1 MTPRPS
7 AALFTV
13 ALAVAALA
21 AGCAPQTSGSSN
33 SVSKFRGDQR
43 LAAQTVEDL
52 QAAADD
58 SDETEICRDLLARAL
73 ADRLAAAGHGCP
85 AVVNAALKDTDSTD
99 MTVEA
104 VRVNGD
110 RATARVKFETGKKD
124 RRGTI
129 PLVREGGRW
138 RISGF

>member
-7 AALFTV
+7 TAFAAS

-21 AGCAPQTSGSSN
+21 AGCAPQTSSSSN

-43 LAAQTVEDL
+43 AVAQTIEDL
-52 QAAADD
+52 QSAADD
-58 SDETEICRDLLARAL
+58 SNETKICNELLARAL
-73 ADRLAAAGHGCP
+73 AGRLAAAGHGCP
-85 AVVNAALKDTDSTD
+85 PVVNEAIKDTDTTD

-104 VRVNGD
+104 VRVTGN

-124 RRGTI
+124 RRSNI
-129 PLVREGGRW
+129 ALAREGGRW
-138 RISGF
+138 RIAGF